1 VSTQGPTTCTVYEPG
16 YATQIIVD
24 SRRLNVASE
33 CQVWSGNGSGGGYL
47 WGYEHAAAMPDG
59 LRLCS
64 LIDPYRNLTA
74 TVIEETGD
82 VPVTAAQRA
91 SGMAA
96 CANIRASGWTKG
108 RSKVGKESRIRAVGH
123 RRRSH

>member
-33 CQVWSGNGSGGGYL
+33 CQVWSENGSGGGYL

-64 LIDPYRNLTA
+64 LIDPHRNLTA
-74 TVIEETGD
+74 TVIEETFD
-82 VPVTAAQRA
+82 VPVSAAQRA
-91 SGMAA
+91 SGMSA
-96 CANIRASGWTKG
+96 CANIRASGWTKRG
-108 RSKVGKESRIRAVGH
+108 SETGKALLIRAAGR